1 MKRAENFHLVHCIFG
16 KSRFFSAATALAQR
30 VTAQNG
36 ISVCTQPIVIRF
48 EVEASLDLNLPALS
62 KKRPEN
68 LPRPITEVE
77 EGMPI
82 ADTLLLC
89 RPIVR
94 TQVGIWSREGQKR
107 FLLDFLTGPPP
118 PPPPVFE
125 WVVGFLRW
133 RSNCHCERTCLFH
146 ERRCLALLKG
156 GRQIALDNG
165 WWWRRRQEVSPIFT
179 PFPAPATSAR
189 VPYSLARKK
198 KKVLFFENSNIVGR
212 RCSGKNEKCRDVVH

>member
-1 MKRAENFHLVHCIFG
+1 
-16 KSRFFSAATALAQR
+16 
-30 VTAQNG
+30 
-36 ISVCTQPIVIRF
+36 
-48 EVEASLDLNLPALS
+48 
-62 KKRPEN
+62 
-68 LPRPITEVE
+68 
-77 EGMPI
+77 MPI
-82 ADTLLLC
+82 SATLLLC

-94 TQVGIWSREGQKR
+94 TQVGIWNREGQKR

-133 RSNCHCERTCLFH
+133 RSYCHCERTCLFH

-189 VPYSLARKK
+189 VPYTLARKK
-198 KKVLFFENSNIVGR
+198 KNYYFFLKIRTLLAAVVREKMKNVVTSFTKGKKCNERFGKEERKEAQTR
-212 RCSGKNEKCRDVVH
+212 RPSGN